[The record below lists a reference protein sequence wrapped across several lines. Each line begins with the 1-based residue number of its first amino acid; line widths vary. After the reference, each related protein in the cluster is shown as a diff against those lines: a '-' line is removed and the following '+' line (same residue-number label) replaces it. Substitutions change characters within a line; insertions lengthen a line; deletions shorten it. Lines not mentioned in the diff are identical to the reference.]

1 MEIEGEKVTLPR
13 KRTTRKPQQKR
24 VAPQAQTA
32 GRKKARV
39 ETPPPPIETKPA
51 PEADSDFSSSS
62 EDIDTTQLMD
72 TVKSLLS
79 TPKVR
84 VQSTD
89 STPSS
94 NGSES
99 EDEDPG
105 LLAMQQMMTGG

>member
-1 MEIEGEKVTLPR
+1 
-13 KRTTRKPQQKR
+13 
-24 VAPQAQTA
+24 
-32 GRKKARV
+32 
-39 ETPPPPIETKPA
+39 
-51 PEADSDFSSSS
+51 
-62 EDIDTTQLMD
+62 MD

>member
-1 MEIEGEKVTLPR
+1 M
-13 KRTTRKPQQKR
+13 
-24 VAPQAQTA
+24 
-32 GRKKARV
+32 